1 MEKITPYKLLLSP
14 KKLDLTTH
22 YKQNITDN
30 LLLSGLKN
38 ELTADN
44 KHYHIFTSTISI
56 WKIFRNFVVIFKFAE

>member
-30 LLLSGLKN
+30 MLLSSFKN
-38 ELTADN
+38 ELIADN
-44 KHYHIFTSTISI
+44 RHHIFASTISI
-56 WKIFRNFVVIFKFAE
+56 WKIFRNFVVIFKFAV

>member
-30 LLLSGLKN
+30 LLLSGLEN

-44 KHYHIFTSTISI
+44 KHYIFTAMVSI

>member
-30 LLLSGLKN
+30 LLLSDLKN

-44 KHYHIFTSTISI
+44 RHYIFASTISI
-56 WKIFRNFVVIFKFAE
+56 WKIFRNFVVIFKFAV